1 MKIKKKPIKD
11 EITKKNKNKNKIKI
25 LYKVVHFQKNNN

>member
-25 LYKVVHFQKNNN
+25 KG